1 MVIQI
6 KTGEGQESTDNYQ
19 LSIASCP
26 LKEIALFPG
35 TFDPFT
41 IGHESLVSRGLE
53 LVDEIIIS
61 IGINDTKRTY
71 FSLEKRLKAIQELYK
86 DEPRVRVMSYD
97 SLTVDF
103 AQQMNA
109 GFILRG
115 IRTVNDFEYEKS
127 IADVNRKLSGI
138 ETFILFTEPE
148 HTHISSSIVREL
160 LRYGK
165 DISQFVPKG
174 TNPLL
179 KNKKQETN
187 FTSTPYIECI
197 CRLDVGTAR

>member
-1 MVIQI
+1 MWSI
-6 KTGEGQESTDNYQ
+6 DN
-19 LSIASCP
+19 
-26 LKEIALFPG
+26 KRIALFPG

-61 IGINDTKRTY
+61 IGINDTKRTH
-71 FSLEKRLKAIQELYK
+71 FSLEKRLEAIRNLYK

-127 IADVNRKLSGI
+127 IADVNRKLSGNI
-138 ETFILFTEPE
+138 RISAPASCGSCCVTEKIFPSLYRKGQTFIK
-148 HTHISSSIVREL
+148 IQ
-160 LRYGK
+160 Y
-165 DISQFVPKG
+165 
-174 TNPLL
+174 N
-179 KNKKQETN
+179 ETN
-187 FTSTPYIECI
+187 FTSTPYIECV
-197 CRLDVGTAR
+197 CRFDVGTARQQHRCP

>member
-1 MVIQI
+1 MKKV
-6 KTGEGQESTDNYQ
+6 
-19 LSIASCP
+19 
-26 LKEIALFPG
+26 ALFPG

-41 IGHESLVSRGLE
+41 IGHYSLVNRGLE

-61 IGINDTKRTY
+61 IGINENKQTY
-71 FSLEKRLKAIQELYK
+71 FSPEERMDVIRRLYEDDA
-86 DEPRVRVMSYD
+86 RVHVEAYD

-103 AQQMNA
+103 AEKVGA
-109 GFILRG
+109 RFILRG

-165 DISQFVPKG
+165 DISSFIP
-174 TNPLL
+174 TRS
-179 KNKKQETN
+179 ETN
-187 FTSTPYIECI
+187 NY
-197 CRLDVGTAR
+197 